1 MLLVEKNLLLLILLM
16 SPMYAFAVL
25 LPTFMWWA
33 LWFPLIACNWVYALQ
48 VGSVL
53 AGDTIT
59 EVTES
64 MQRTSPRD
72 PKWQTEV
79 VVGVKKLVST
89 TLPDLSNTFGNVLG
103 YVTLACWA
111 LAMACFGER
120 TLRDEPLLS
129 APLLSPAL
137 LACACSPPF
146 LSCVCSAA
154 GYLRTGSIFYASVF
168 VTCAFLPFG
177 LASTVSDTSD
187 KADILRDGINKKRLE
202 DLSVR
207 LELAALE
214 ACMDNENRG
223 QGLGF
228 VAFGVA
234 IDKVRASPHNKAPLD
249 RDDFNGSSI

>member
-33 LWFPLIACNWVYALQ
+33 LWFPLIAWNWVYALQ

-103 YVTLACWA
+103 YFTLACWA

-129 APLLSPAL
+129 I
-137 LACACSPPF
+137 SPPRF
-146 LSCVCSAA
+146 SP
-154 GYLRTGSIFYASVF
+154 LRY
-168 VTCAFLPFG
+168 
-177 LASTVSDTSD
+177 
-187 KADILRDGINKKRLE
+187 
-202 DLSVR
+202 
-207 LELAALE
+207 
-214 ACMDNENRG
+214 
-223 QGLGF
+223 
-228 VAFGVA
+228 
-234 IDKVRASPHNKAPLD
+234 
-249 RDDFNGSSI
+249 